1 MRNKGV
7 QQWSYKN
14 HQTINKLITNKM
26 KKTLFFLF
34 IFISANAQNKR
45 TINLEIA
52 GTLFSKINTEINNIS
67 DITLT
72 GNINNED
79 IIVLR
84 NMVQNGS
91 LEYVDM
97 FDSYI
102 HGEGDEDNVIP
113 EEAFKNCTNLKSI
126 ILPQKTLALG
136 YESFYMCTNLSDITL
151 PEQITT
157 FSGSVFWGCEKLNK
171 IDIPNSVT
179 WIGPYSFYGCI
190 GINKLT
196 IKSKCAILKHSFD
209 NCKNLQEIIFP
220 ESMDYIESDAFKG
233 CHIDKIYCTGVPFS
247 IKDDSFDE
255 RTKTECKLFVP
266 NGMYNK
272 YAWESKYW
280 SEFKNIKEYNQN
292 TVDNECVSFNNVN
305 IRVIRRNIVLET
317 VQNTHVS
324 IYNINGTLV
333 FSSSVKNNVSIPLQ
347 SGFYIVKY
355 NDETKKIAIL

>member
-1 MRNKGV
+1 
-7 QQWSYKN
+7 
-14 HQTINKLITNKM
+14 M

-97 FDSYI
+97 F
-102 HGEGDEDNVIP
+102 
-113 EEAFKNCTNLKSI
+113 
-126 ILPQKTLALG
+126 
-136 YESFYMCTNLSDITL
+136 SD
-151 PEQITT
+151 
-157 FSGSVFWGCEKLNK
+157 
-171 IDIPNSVT
+171 
-179 WIGPYSFYGCI
+179 
-190 GINKLT
+190 
-196 IKSKCAILKHSFD
+196 
-209 NCKNLQEIIFP
+209 
-220 ESMDYIESDAFKG
+220 

>member
-84 NMVQNGS
+84 NMVHNGS

-136 YESFYMCTNLSDITL
+136 YESFY
-151 PEQITT
+151 
-157 FSGSVFWGCEKLNK
+157 
-171 IDIPNSVT
+171 
-179 WIGPYSFYGCI
+179 GCI

-220 ESMDYIESDAFKG
+220 ESMDYIESDAFYM

>member
-136 YESFYMCTNLSDITL
+136 YESFR
-151 PEQITT
+151 
-157 FSGSVFWGCEKLNK
+157 
-171 IDIPNSVT
+171 
-179 WIGPYSFYGCI
+179 GCI

-220 ESMDYIESDAFKG
+220 ESMDYIESDAF
-233 CHIDKIYCTGVPFS
+233 
-247 IKDDSFDE
+247 E
-255 RTKTECKLFVP
+255 RLS
-266 NGMYNK
+266 Y
-272 YAWESKYW
+272 
-280 SEFKNIKEYNQN
+280 
-292 TVDNECVSFNNVN
+292 
-305 IRVIRRNIVLET
+305 R
-317 VQNTHVS
+317 
-324 IYNINGTLV
+324 
-333 FSSSVKNNVSIPLQ
+333 
-347 SGFYIVKY
+347 
-355 NDETKKIAIL
+355 

>member
-1 MRNKGV
+1 
-7 QQWSYKN
+7 
-14 HQTINKLITNKM
+14 M

-196 IKSKCAILKHSFD
+196 IKSKCD
-209 NCKNLQEIIFP
+209 
-220 ESMDYIESDAFKG
+220 D

>member
-1 MRNKGV
+1 
-7 QQWSYKN
+7 
-14 HQTINKLITNKM
+14 M

-179 WIGPYSFYGCI
+179 WIGPYSFY
-190 GINKLT
+190 
-196 IKSKCAILKHSFD
+196 H
-209 NCKNLQEIIFP
+209 
-220 ESMDYIESDAFKG
+220 

>member
-1 MRNKGV
+1 
-7 QQWSYKN
+7 
-14 HQTINKLITNKM
+14 M

-179 WIGPYSFYGCI
+179 WIGPYSFR
-190 GINKLT
+190 
-196 IKSKCAILKHSFD
+196 
-209 NCKNLQEIIFP
+209 
-220 ESMDYIESDAFKG
+220 G

>member
-136 YESFYMCTNLSDITL
+136 YESFL
-151 PEQITT
+151 
-157 FSGSVFWGCEKLNK
+157 
-171 IDIPNSVT
+171 
-179 WIGPYSFYGCI
+179 
-190 GINKLT
+190 
-196 IKSKCAILKHSFD
+196 H
-209 NCKNLQEIIFP
+209 
-220 ESMDYIESDAFKG
+220 
-233 CHIDKIYCTGVPFS
+233 
-247 IKDDSFDE
+247 
-255 RTKTECKLFVP
+255 
-266 NGMYNK
+266 
-272 YAWESKYW
+272 
-280 SEFKNIKEYNQN
+280 
-292 TVDNECVSFNNVN
+292 
-305 IRVIRRNIVLET
+305 
-317 VQNTHVS
+317 S
-324 IYNINGTLV
+324 IYNHRTTKTNQKYP
-333 FSSSVKNNVSIPLQ
+333 SVNL
-347 SGFYIVKY
+347 
-355 NDETKKIAIL
+355 

>member
-97 FDSYI
+97 FDSY
-102 HGEGDEDNVIP
+102 
-113 EEAFKNCTNLKSI
+113 
-126 ILPQKTLALG
+126 
-136 YESFYMCTNLSDITL
+136 DITL

-220 ESMDYIESDAFKG
+220 ESMDYIESDAFRG

>member
-1 MRNKGV
+1 
-7 QQWSYKN
+7 
-14 HQTINKLITNKM
+14 M

-136 YESFYMCTNLSDITL
+136 YESFSY
-151 PEQITT
+151 
-157 FSGSVFWGCEKLNK
+157 
-171 IDIPNSVT
+171 
-179 WIGPYSFYGCI
+179 CI
-190 GINKLT
+190 YNHRT
-196 IKSKCAILKHSFD
+196 
-209 NCKNLQEIIFP
+209 
-220 ESMDYIESDAFKG
+220 
-233 CHIDKIYCTGVPFS
+233 
-247 IKDDSFDE
+247 
-255 RTKTECKLFVP
+255 TKT
-266 NGMYNK
+266 NQK
-272 YAWESKYW
+272 YPS
-280 SEFKNIKEYNQN
+280 
-292 TVDNECVSFNNVN
+292 VN
-305 IRVIRRNIVLET
+305 L
-317 VQNTHVS
+317 
-324 IYNINGTLV
+324 
-333 FSSSVKNNVSIPLQ
+333 
-347 SGFYIVKY
+347 
-355 NDETKKIAIL
+355 

>member
-1 MRNKGV
+1 
-7 QQWSYKN
+7 
-14 HQTINKLITNKM
+14 M

-220 ESMDYIESDAFKG
+220 ESMDYIESDAFRG
-233 CHIDKIYCTGVPFS
+233 CHIDNKIVQEFHFQSKMTHLMNEPKLNANYLFLMECIINMPGNQNIGVNS
-247 IKDDSFDE
+247 KTLRNI
-255 RTKTECKLFVP
+255 TKTLL
-266 NGMYNK
+266 
-272 YAWESKYW
+272 
-280 SEFKNIKEYNQN
+280 
-292 TVDNECVSFNNVN
+292 TTNV
-305 IRVIRRNIVLET
+305 
-317 VQNTHVS
+317 
-324 IYNINGTLV
+324 
-333 FSSSVKNNVSIPLQ
+333 FPL
-347 SGFYIVKY
+347 IM
-355 NDETKKIAIL
+355 

>member
-136 YESFYMCTNLSDITL
+136 YESFSY
-151 PEQITT
+151 
-157 FSGSVFWGCEKLNK
+157 
-171 IDIPNSVT
+171 
-179 WIGPYSFYGCI
+179 
-190 GINKLT
+190 
-196 IKSKCAILKHSFD
+196 
-209 NCKNLQEIIFP
+209 
-220 ESMDYIESDAFKG
+220 

>member
-1 MRNKGV
+1 
-7 QQWSYKN
+7 
-14 HQTINKLITNKM
+14 M

-179 WIGPYSFYGCI
+179 WIGPYSF
-190 GINKLT
+190 L
-196 IKSKCAILKHSFD
+196 L
-209 NCKNLQEIIFP
+209 
-220 ESMDYIESDAFKG
+220 

>member
-136 YESFYMCTNLSDITL
+136 YESFENCTNLSDITL

-179 WIGPYSFYGCI
+179 WIGPYSFE
-190 GINKLT
+190 N
-196 IKSKCAILKHSFD
+196 
-209 NCKNLQEIIFP
+209 
-220 ESMDYIESDAFKG
+220 

>member
-102 HGEGDEDNVIP
+102 H
-113 EEAFKNCTNLKSI
+113 I
-126 ILPQKTLALG
+126 IKG
-136 YESFYMCTNLSDITL
+136 N
-151 PEQITT
+151 T
-157 FSGSVFWGCEKLNK
+157 FVV
-171 IDIPNSVT
+171 NSV
-179 WIGPYSFYGCI
+179 
-190 GINKLT
+190 LV
-196 IKSKCAILKHSFD
+196 
-209 NCKNLQEIIFP
+209 IFLNV
-220 ESMDYIESDAFKG
+220 F
-233 CHIDKIYCTGVPFS
+233 
-247 IKDDSFDE
+247 
-255 RTKTECKLFVP
+255 
-266 NGMYNK
+266 
-272 YAWESKYW
+272 
-280 SEFKNIKEYNQN
+280 EFTPI
-292 TVDNECVSFNNVN
+292 F
-305 IRVIRRNIVLET
+305 
-317 VQNTHVS
+317 
-324 IYNINGTLV
+324 
-333 FSSSVKNNVSIPLQ
+333 
-347 SGFYIVKY
+347 
-355 NDETKKIAIL
+355 

>member
-1 MRNKGV
+1 MYDNVFRFNERSI
-7 QQWSYKN
+7 QQLEHPELIK
-14 HQTINKLITNKM
+14 INEKV
-26 KKTLFFLF
+26 
-34 IFISANAQNKR
+34 S
-45 TINLEIA
+45 
-52 GTLFSKINTEINNIS
+52 GFSKDVQCKKIKERYNILLTGATGFFGSHLLIELLQNTE
-67 DITLT
+67 
-72 GNINNED
+72 
-79 IIVLR
+79 
-84 NMVQNGS
+84 
-91 LEYVDM
+91 Y
-97 FDSYI
+97 
-102 HGEGDEDNVIP
+102 
-113 EEAFKNCTNLKSI
+113 
-126 ILPQKTLALG
+126 
-136 YESFYMCTNLSDITL
+136 
-151 PEQITT
+151 
-157 FSGSVFWGCEKLNK
+157 
-171 IDIPNSVT
+171 
-179 WIGPYSFYGCI
+179 
-190 GINKLT
+190 
-196 IKSKCAILKHSFD
+196 
-209 NCKNLQEIIFP
+209 
-220 ESMDYIESDAFKG
+220 
-233 CHIDKIYCTGVPFS
+233 IDKIYCTGVPFS

>member
-1 MRNKGV
+1 
-7 QQWSYKN
+7 
-14 HQTINKLITNKM
+14 
-26 KKTLFFLF
+26 
-34 IFISANAQNKR
+34 
-45 TINLEIA
+45 
-52 GTLFSKINTEINNIS
+52 
-67 DITLT
+67 
-72 GNINNED
+72 
-79 IIVLR
+79 
-84 NMVQNGS
+84 MVQNGS

-136 YESFYMCTNLSDITL
+136 YESF
-151 PEQITT
+151 E
-157 FSGSVFWGCEKLNK
+157 
-171 IDIPNSVT
+171 
-179 WIGPYSFYGCI
+179 
-190 GINKLT
+190 
-196 IKSKCAILKHSFD
+196 
-209 NCKNLQEIIFP
+209 
-220 ESMDYIESDAFKG
+220 G

>member
-1 MRNKGV
+1 
-7 QQWSYKN
+7 
-14 HQTINKLITNKM
+14 M

-136 YESFYMCTNLSDITL
+136 YESFCTVLKSPAINVTTL
-151 PEQITT
+151 GCFNHVG
-157 FSGSVFWGCEKLNK
+157 FSGSSTGRFVRGCPFL
-171 IDIPNSVT
+171 I
-179 WIGPYSFYGCI
+179 
-190 GINKLT
+190 LT
-196 IKSKCAILKHSFD
+196 IS
-209 NCKNLQEIIFP
+209 P
-220 ESMDYIESDAFKG
+220 
-233 CHIDKIYCTGVPFS
+233 S
-247 IKDDSFDE
+247 IS
-255 RTKTECKLFVP
+255 
-266 NGMYNK
+266 
-272 YAWESKYW
+272 S
-280 SEFKNIKEYNQN
+280 
-292 TVDNECVSFNNVN
+292 
-305 IRVIRRNIVLET
+305 
-317 VQNTHVS
+317 
-324 IYNINGTLV
+324 
-333 FSSSVKNNVSIPLQ
+333 FSSLTARFRTFISLFTIV
-347 SGFYIVKY
+347 FYF
-355 NDETKKIAIL
+355 D

>member
-1 MRNKGV
+1 MDT
-7 QQWSYKN
+7 S
-14 HQTINKLITNKM
+14 
-26 KKTLFFLF
+26 LFR
-34 IFISANAQNKR
+34 I
-45 TINLEIA
+45 
-52 GTLFSKINTEINNIS
+52 
-67 DITLT
+67 
-72 GNINNED
+72 
-79 IIVLR
+79 
-84 NMVQNGS
+84 
-91 LEYVDM
+91 
-97 FDSYI
+97 
-102 HGEGDEDNVIP
+102 
-113 EEAFKNCTNLKSI
+113 
-126 ILPQKTLALG
+126 
-136 YESFYMCTNLSDITL
+136 
-151 PEQITT
+151 
-157 FSGSVFWGCEKLNK
+157 
-171 IDIPNSVT
+171 
-179 WIGPYSFYGCI
+179 
-190 GINKLT
+190 
-196 IKSKCAILKHSFD
+196 
-209 NCKNLQEIIFP
+209 
-220 ESMDYIESDAFKG
+220 

>member
-136 YESFYMCTNLSDITL
+136 YESFRY
-151 PEQITT
+151 
-157 FSGSVFWGCEKLNK
+157 
-171 IDIPNSVT
+171 
-179 WIGPYSFYGCI
+179 CI

-220 ESMDYIESDAFKG
+220 ESMDYIESDAFRG

>member
-136 YESFYMCTNLSDITL
+136 YESF
-151 PEQITT
+151 
-157 FSGSVFWGCEKLNK
+157 LN
-171 IDIPNSVT
+171 
-179 WIGPYSFYGCI
+179 CI
-190 GINKLT
+190 YNHRT
-196 IKSKCAILKHSFD
+196 
-209 NCKNLQEIIFP
+209 
-220 ESMDYIESDAFKG
+220 
-233 CHIDKIYCTGVPFS
+233 
-247 IKDDSFDE
+247 
-255 RTKTECKLFVP
+255 TKT
-266 NGMYNK
+266 NQK
-272 YAWESKYW
+272 YPS
-280 SEFKNIKEYNQN
+280 
-292 TVDNECVSFNNVN
+292 VN
-305 IRVIRRNIVLET
+305 L
-317 VQNTHVS
+317 
-324 IYNINGTLV
+324 
-333 FSSSVKNNVSIPLQ
+333 
-347 SGFYIVKY
+347 
-355 NDETKKIAIL
+355 